1 MLLSISSHTC
11 YQLQMSGFFYLEALC
26 AICILPFFHKEVSCI
41 HFPSLMFS
49 LIMLLSCVLLA
60 FVCIL
65 NGNSHRCRAL
75 FHNLVQVSCLT
86 SCLSIRAGHTH
97 IWKMYPAIPCVT
109 SLTAISSNS
118 CANLLY
124 ICHKA
129 MCIANCKYNLNSVSC
144 LGVWVPQDN

>member
-1 MLLSISSHTC
+1 
-11 YQLQMSGFFYLEALC
+11 
-26 AICILPFFHKEVSCI
+26 
-41 HFPSLMFS
+41 MFS

-144 LGVWVPQDN
+144 LGVWVPQDNWNSLCVENAIDSDPIQLLASHHCCCNLQWNMDCTYLICRVFWFCG